1 MKEDT
6 LMDMVTHMDDKTGLV
21 HQMPFT
27 CDRQGFPAILEK
39 VNIRCFLLTLPLIER
54 PCCTLQHGLGPKS
67 IILSFMIV
75 DSPVLNRITER
86 N

>member
-1 MKEDT
+1 MIHDHHMGKIKIEFFILKSVVKEDT

-39 VNIRCFLLTLPLIER
+39 VNVLCYLLRFYLS
-54 PCCTLQHGLGPKS
+54 CKLQYGLVPES
-67 IILSFMIV
+67 IIL
-75 DSPVLNRITER
+75 
-86 N
+86 